1 MEIFYIMY
9 LLFCWWIVVFLYYVV
24 YNDIDNFINLG
35 FMFFIVLNCWFDDVY
50 KSILLW
56 CVFVIKYFKYLKYL
70 KFFRENSDGMIYV
83 IGDVKI

>member
-1 MEIFYIMY
+1 M
-9 LLFCWWIVVFLYYVV
+9 

-35 FMFFIVLNCWFDDVY
+35 CMFYIVLNCWFDDVY
-50 KSILLW
+50 KSILW